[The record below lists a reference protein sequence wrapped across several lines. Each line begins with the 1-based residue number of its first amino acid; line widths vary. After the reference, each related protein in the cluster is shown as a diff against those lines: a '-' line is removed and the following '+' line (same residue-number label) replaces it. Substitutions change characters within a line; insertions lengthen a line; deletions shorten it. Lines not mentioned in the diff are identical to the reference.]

1 MNYYKIIVA
10 YDGTNYHGWQIQ
22 PNRPTIAQALHK
34 TFTKVFGVDASIIGA
49 SRTDAGVH
57 ALGQVALLKT
67 ELDVDVAKLLF
78 AWNNRLPADLLIRSL
93 EKVSENFH
101 PQRSVEQKTYWYH
114 FFPERPL
121 PFFARYGLHVRVM
134 PDVDKLCQALQ
145 IFVGT
150 HDFRSFCTGDDMGP
164 DTVRTID
171 EINVT
176 YIKRFKAYRIEVK
189 GPGFLRYM
197 IRRIV
202 GACIITGQKDYF
214 PLEYL
219 CEVLL
224 AKSPLHTLPTAPA
237 HGLVL
242 YKIKYKQKEGI
253 L

>member
-1 MNYYKIIVA
+1 MNYYKCILA
-10 YDGTNYHGWQIQ
+10 YDGTDYHGWQMQ
-22 PNRPTIAQALHK
+22 PDEPTVAQVLHK
-34 TFTKVFGVDASIIGA
+34 TFTKVFGLDASIVGA
-49 SRTDAGVH
+49 SRTDSGVH
-57 ALGQVALLKT
+57 ALGQVVLLKT
-67 ELDVDVAKLLF
+67 ELDLEATKLFF
-78 AWNNRLPADLLIRSL
+78 AWNNRLPADILIRSI
-93 EKVSENFH
+93 ERVSEDFH
-101 PQRSVEQKTYWYH
+101 PQRHVEQKTYWYH

-121 PFFARYGLHVRVM
+121 PFFARYGYYVRTM
-134 PDVDKLCQALQ
+134 PNLDKLNESLQ

-164 DTVRTID
+164 NTVRTID

-202 GACIITGQKDYF
+202 GASLISGQKDYF

-224 AKSPLHTLPTAPA
+224 AKNPLHTLPTAPA

-242 YKIKYKQKEGI
+242 YKINYKQKEGI